1 MHIITLSDHISNEK
15 SFIIQMLG
23 MNDNQP
29 KRIPNLPENPWLTR
43 GTAHILKANKPVPP
57 PQSVPIQSISSG
69 KSTFKEYS
77 IQAKDF
83 LPQLPIEDSLSAV
96 ASYIDSIRDSI
107 IDLYEKNE
115 ETTGFSVFD
124 EVESVGFINE
134 GNNCYQNCV
143 IQVYIYNLFLFS
155 VFFIFLLSLLSSPG

>member
-1 MHIITLSDHISNEK
+1 
-15 SFIIQMLG
+15 

-57 PQSVPIQSISSG
+57 PQSTPIQSISSG

-77 IQAKDF
+77 IQSKDF
-83 LPQLPIEDSLSAV
+83 LPQLSIEDSLSAV
-96 ASYIDSIRDSI
+96 ASFIDSLRDKTTSI
-107 IDLYEKNE
+107 YEKNG
-115 ETTGFSVFD
+115 ETTDFSVFD
-124 EVESVGFINE
+124 EVETVGFINE

-143 IQVYIYNLFLFS
+143 IQVSIIYLFLFS
-155 VFFIFLLSLLSSPG
+155 VFFIFLLSMLSSPR